1 MYITYC
7 TRIIS
12 CESLLQC
19 CDSGNGHNRT
29 YPFETKEPLGRYC
42 INTTFTSREGSFD
55 GEKSFSAF
63 LAIDLLPGGK
73 LDSIMERI
81 SETYYISDDHSTYI
95 RISSLA
101 QFDKNTGRL
110 LSKRQLRNFINI
122 WAFSSLDVVICLPL
136 LLYFPA
142 LYEDIQ
148 ACIDVSGDH
157 INTDIELTFIKRS
170 LCVLRKFFLYD

>member
-1 MYITYC
+1 
-7 TRIIS
+7 
-12 CESLLQC
+12 
-19 CDSGNGHNRT
+19 
-29 YPFETKEPLGRYC
+29 
-42 INTTFTSREGSFD
+42 
-55 GEKSFSAF
+55 
-63 LAIDLLPGGK
+63 
-73 LDSIMERI
+73 MERI

-170 LCVLRKFFLYD
+170 LCILRKFFCMIEGTYVHSYLTALEG